1 MTYPLIQFV
10 FVFCIFSDLI
20 WRLFKLSDQG
30 CCLNSLTEGQ
40 KESILLYYTMV
51 TWLVLERINC
61 PLFIQS
67 WDTQE
72 LKSPDLNLGL
82 SFPLAFNLNY

>member
-1 MTYPLIQFV
+1 MV
-10 FVFCIFSDLI
+10 
-20 WRLFKLSDQG
+20 LFEFTHSG
-30 CCLNSLTEGQ
+30 SNGQ
-40 KESILLYYTMV
+40 KESISLYYTMV
-51 TWLVLERINC
+51 TWLVLERIYC

>member
-30 CCLNSLTEGQ
+30 CCLNLLTEGQ
-40 KESILLYYTMV
+40 MV
-51 TWLVLERINC
+51 KKSQFCFIITWLVLERIYC